1 MLLYIHK
8 LLKNALFMPNY
19 NISLNDELAMVVDTE
34 IKMRK
39 YSSRSEFFRDLVRQR
54 YVTDEDLCH
63 IEIVSPKDP
72 DTALIQSRKKDAAF
86 IPLKS
91 LLRT

>member
-1 MLLYIHK
+1 
-8 LLKNALFMPNY
+8 MPNY
-19 NISLNDELAMVVDTE
+19 NISLNDELAAVVDTE

-54 YVTDEDLCH
+54 YVTDEDQCDSEVLSS
-63 IEIVSPKDP
+63 EDP
-72 DTALIQSRKKDAAF
+72 DAAIIQSRKKDASF